1 MEILFLGTGAADW
14 NVADFVEGTEY
25 RRWSST
31 LIDGELLIDPGP
43 HIFHF
48 AETIGR
54 PELYNGIKN
63 VIITHSH
70 GDHFNPQTVLKLSRI
85 SAPTFYGD
93 AGCLRK
99 LQGKLTEDELSEI
112 KFVSVECFEEVE
124 LGKFHVTSLPSNHLT
139 SDPDEK
145 TRNYMI
151 EAEGKRIF
159 YGLDGAWMFTAVWNK
174 LRGLHFDAMILEL
187 TMGDLP
193 GNYRNFSHTSIP
205 MLEIML
211 ATFRENGC
219 LNADSAVY
227 CSHMAKALHADHKSL
242 IARLA
247 PLGVTPAYD
256 GFSIKI

>member
-1 MEILFLGTGAADW
+1 MELLFLGTGAADW
-14 NVADFVEGTEY
+14 NEADFVEGKEY

-48 AETIGR
+48 AKTVGQ

-93 AGCLRK
+93 EACFRK
-99 LQGKLTEDELSEI
+99 LRSKLTEEELSEI
-112 KFVSVECFEEVE
+112 KFASVDCFETVE
-124 LGKFHVTSLPSNHLT
+124 LGKYQVTSFPSNHLT
-139 SDPDEK
+139 SDQNEQ

-151 EAEGKRIF
+151 EADGKRLF
-159 YGLDGAWMFTAVWNK
+159 YGLDGAWLFTAVWNK
-174 LRGLHFDAMILEL
+174 IRGLHFDAMVLEL
-187 TMGDLP
+187 TLGDLP
-193 GNYRNFSHTSIP
+193 GNYRTFSHMNIP

-219 LNADSAVY
+219 LSENSAVY
-227 CSHMAKALHADHKSL
+227 CSHLAKNLHDDSKTL
-242 IARLA
+242 KARLA
-247 PLGVTPAYD
+247 PLGAIPVYD
-256 GFSIKI
+256 GFSTTV